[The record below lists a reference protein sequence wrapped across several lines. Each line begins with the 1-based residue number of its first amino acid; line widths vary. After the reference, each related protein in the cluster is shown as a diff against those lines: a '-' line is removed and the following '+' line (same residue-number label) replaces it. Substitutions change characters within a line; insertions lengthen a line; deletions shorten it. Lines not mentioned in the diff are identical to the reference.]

1 MNSKPKPQAMVSPY
15 IKNMYFFISFF
26 IAFTF
31 VYVLLLSKILRYN
44 FIVTLYV

>member
-1 MNSKPKPQAMVSPY
+1 MNSKPKPQAMVSLY
-15 IKNMYFFISFF
+15 KKYVFLYFFF

-44 FIVTLYV
+44 FIFTLYV